1 MPRQPLKCLS
11 LTHMVI
17 VVVFSLYSKNFEI
30 QTFII
35 LSRLTIISQ
44 QSKFNSFFPKANLEF
59 NKYCWVLLGNIS
71 CFFDYP
77 TTLWV
82 NPDFLIL
89 ALHIGKVCSKKITP
103 IPSLHLHIIWVSRI
117 QFTTCWDTVTPLCF
131 SEEPRAI

>member
-44 QSKFNSFFPKANLEF
+44 QSKFNSFFPKQTWNSTNTAGF
-59 NKYCWVLLGNIS
+59 Y
-71 CFFDYP
+71 
-77 TTLWV
+77 
-82 NPDFLIL
+82 
-89 ALHIGKVCSKKITP
+89 
-103 IPSLHLHIIWVSRI
+103 
-117 QFTTCWDTVTPLCF
+117 
-131 SEEPRAI
+131 